1 MHVSLVW
8 WNTGLSPTVRHR
20 DRSTTEERQT
30 AASIIQA
37 LTVTAPVD
45 FIGLCEVSPNDI
57 DRIEE
62 TCLSTGYRVHR
73 VTDAAGRSAFDMCVL
88 YRPEKIAIADD
99 AENILSSRGERIV
112 RVGHRLTIAIR
123 DEDELFY
130 IFLSHWPSRLN
141 LPQRDPGR
149 ELLGSRLRDHVD
161 AIRKSQADAK
171 IILLGDYNDEPFD
184 TSIADN
190 LMATRDRALAE
201 RRKHLLYNPFWRHFS
216 SAIEDAADSV
226 GDHGSYFH
234 KAGESTQWRTFDQ
247 MMFSSS
253 FLGSTR
259 WQLVER
265 STRVLDIPAYTA
277 LVKAASSCFDHLPI
291 IGHIQRRITQNG

>member
-8 WNTGLSPTVRHR
+8 WNTGLSPTRKKN
-20 DRSTTEERQT
+20 RSNPEEWQT
-30 AASIIQA
+30 AVSIIQI

-45 FIGLCEVSPNDI
+45 FIALCEVSPNDI

-62 TCLSTGYRVHR
+62 KCLSTGYRVHR
-73 VTDAAGRSAFDMCVL
+73 VSGRAGRSAFDMCVV
-88 YRPEKIAIADD
+88 YRADKISIAED
-99 AENILSSRGERIV
+99 AENITSTRGERTV

-123 DEDELFY
+123 DDDELFH

-149 ELLGSRLRDHVD
+149 EVLGTRLRDHID
-161 AIRKSQADAK
+161 AIRRSQADAK

-184 TSIADN
+184 ASIADN

-216 SAIEDAADSV
+216 SAIEDAADSI

-234 KAGESTQWRTFDQ
+234 NAGESTQWRTFDQ
-247 MMFSSS
+247 MIFSSS
-253 FLGSTR
+253 FLGNTG

-265 STRVLDIPAYTA
+265 NTRVLDIPAYTA
-277 LVKAASSCFDHLPI
+277 LVKSAKSCFDHLPI
-291 IGHIQRRITQNG
+291 MGQIQRRTTENG